1 MLKDYNHQMKK
12 IRAIFLVLA
21 IFALFSQVQA
31 QSDKPLALVM
41 TADGPIMPPMLE
53 YFKRGIKTAEQRN
66 AEVLIIELNTPG
78 GSISTMRDMIEE
90 IGKSTI
96 PVVIYVAPNNAQAA
110 SAGALITMAGHA
122 SSMAPRTVIGAASPI
137 DSSGGDIQTTLQKKI
152 KEDLKATART
162 LVGSRGQEATQLAE
176 SMIDDAKAVTANE
189 ALQAKL
195 IDFISDDTEDLLQQL
210 DGFSVTTAD
219 GKHTLHTK
227 DIQTEPL
234 GINFIESFLLLI
246 TDPNI
251 VFGLLSLGTILIL
264 IEFSSPGGWVAG
276 FFGAILISL
285 STYGMGILPVNLF
298 GFAFLVIA
306 FVLFILDIKAV
317 THGALTTAGVASFVI
332 GALVLFNSPGTPQ
345 FQRVSVPL
353 IVAVG
358 ITIGLIFFSVMILAL
373 RAQKGRIQTGA
384 ESISG
389 KTGTAKTFHGEAGQ
403 VQVESELWSA
413 EKSPDSATI
422 SKGDKIEVVEVR
434 GLRLIVKKK

>member
-1 MLKDYNHQMKK
+1 MKK
-12 IRAIFLVLA
+12 IRVVFLVLA

-78 GSISTMRDMIEE
+78 GSISTMSDMIEA
-90 IGKSTI
+90 IGKSTV
-96 PVVIYVAPNNAQAA
+96 PVVIYVAPNDAQAA

-137 DSSGGDIQTTLQKKI
+137 DSSGADIQTTLQKKI
-152 KEDLKATART
+152 KEDLKAKARS
-162 LVGSRGQEATQLAE
+162 LVGSRGKEATQLAE

-210 DGFSVTTAD
+210 DGFTVTTAA
-219 GKHTLHTK
+219 GKHTLNTK

-251 VFGLLSLGTILIL
+251 VFGLLSLGSMLIL

-276 FFGAILISL
+276 FFGASFIAL
-285 STYGMGILPVNLF
+285 SVYGMGILPVNWF
-298 GFAFLVIA
+298 GAAFLVIA
-306 FVLFILDIKAV
+306 FVLFILDIKAA

-353 IVAVG
+353 VIAVG
-358 ITIGLIFFSVMILAL
+358 LVIGVLFFTVMVFAL
-373 RAQKGRIQTGA
+373 RAQKGRIQTGS
-384 ESISG
+384 ESLSG
-389 KTGTAKTFHGEAGQ
+389 KTGTAKTFDGDAGQ
-403 VQVESELWSA
+403 VQVEAELWSA
-413 EKSPDSATI
+413 EKSPDSASI